1 MRTYRR
7 IKALASGATSQANK
21 GILIRCTVVGTITMS
36 CLDATG
42 NAVSVPLT
50 LGVGN
55 SIFPVYVKS
64 FTNTGTM
71 TVWELN

>member
-7 IKALASGATSQANK
+7 IKALASGATSPANK
-21 GILIRCTVVGTITMS
+21 GILIRCTIGGTITMT
-36 CLDATG
+36 CLDPNG
-42 NAVSVPLT
+42 NTVSVPLT

-55 SIFPVYVKS
+55 AIFPVYVRS

-71 TVWELN
+71 TVYELN